1 MSGQDKQI
9 NINKTATPV
18 LKDMSV
24 SLTASTSQNSNR
36 IALAP
41 IRDAR
46 LNITSPLAQKNK
58 RYLTSSLVDL
68 LPLKPSSRTTGAQAA
83 SSLASPRASRAMKST
98 SFSEF
103 GQVASFNRY
112 RNITSRLHKLTG
124 TRNGPRANSAAGIA
138 ATKLKLKLQL
148 AFSKLGH
155 NKLLKLKATV
165 PVLDPSRS
173 FTLSSSHSH
182 QNSQSSTGF
191 ASRSVAGKNSQEHLG
206 NLSEPR
212 LASTEQEH
220 PVEINSKSKVA
231 SAANINLLTLQNNQ
245 RVSMR
250 SATIAEHDGGNES
263 STVHKAA
270 KTRKDAQ
277 QTSRLKLFSIKKGSK
292 YYSRSS
298 NIPLA
303 PPGKKHSRIGSLVTA
318 SSTSQ
323 ASFVGGSIPQA
334 NPVQDPLIRLPK
346 PVISQVHMEDSDVR
360 SQSRQESQNS
370 TNLPPIY
377 KILKTP
383 MKNSSSTRNLVSSY
397 MNEQSSL
404 TNSKSAR
411 QETTTDHADQTIPYT
426 DDTVYYSDEE
436 PHPKGAS
443 NSDSTASGNI
453 LSSSPVKEP
462 NSNSFGT
469 PNSFSVAKSLLQLGS
484 GFYN

>member
-9 NINKTATPV
+9 NINKSATSV

-68 LPLKPSSRTTGAQAA
+68 LPLKPSSRATISQAA
-83 SSLASPRASRAMKST
+83 SSLASPRGSRTMKST

-124 TRNGPRANSAAGIA
+124 TRNEPRANSAAGIA
-138 ATKLKLKLQL
+138 ATKLKLKLQV

-165 PVLDPSRS
+165 PVIDPSRS
-173 FTLSSSHSH
+173 FTLSSSQSH
-182 QNSQSSTGF
+182 QSSQSSTEF
-191 ASRSVAGKNSQEHLG
+191 ASRSIAGKNFQDPSRKQK
-206 NLSEPR
+206 EPR
-212 LASTEQEH
+212 LISTEQQH
-220 PVEINSKSKVA
+220 PIEVNSKSKVA

-250 SATIAEHDGGNES
+250 SATIAEHDSGNECS
-263 STVHKAA
+263 NVHKAA

-303 PPGKKHSRIGSLVTA
+303 PPSKKHSRAEVW
-318 SSTSQ
+318 
-323 ASFVGGSIPQA
+323 
-334 NPVQDPLIRLPK
+334 
-346 PVISQVHMEDSDVR
+346 
-360 SQSRQESQNS
+360 
-370 TNLPPIY
+370 
-377 KILKTP
+377 
-383 MKNSSSTRNLVSSY
+383 
-397 MNEQSSL
+397 
-404 TNSKSAR
+404 
-411 QETTTDHADQTIPYT
+411 
-426 DDTVYYSDEE
+426 
-436 PHPKGAS
+436 
-443 NSDSTASGNI
+443 
-453 LSSSPVKEP
+453 
-462 NSNSFGT
+462 
-469 PNSFSVAKSLLQLGS
+469 
-484 GFYN
+484 